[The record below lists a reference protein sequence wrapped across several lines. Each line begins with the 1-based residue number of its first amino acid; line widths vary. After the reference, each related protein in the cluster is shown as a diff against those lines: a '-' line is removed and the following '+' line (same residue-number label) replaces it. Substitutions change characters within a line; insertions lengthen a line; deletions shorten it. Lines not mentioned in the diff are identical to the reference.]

1 MLRLHHPCA
10 VARTRHVGTIG
21 LAAVLLAAFAPV
33 HAEKADRYKPMV
45 IEADKDLVAD
55 DRRQVVV
62 YNGNAVLSQGTM
74 LLRADRIEVRELPD
88 GYRAATAIGTR
99 AKPASWRQRRDG
111 VDETVEGRAERI
123 EFDGR
128 ADTLRFVGQA
138 GLRRLRGAGVAE
150 EITGGVVVWDNTTEV
165 FTVEGGAPSPGNPTG
180 RVRTVLTPR
189 ADPAAAAPAPT
200 APPKPTPGTSGTPG
214 ASGTSGTAAPL
225 APVRSLEE
233 RR

>member
-1 MLRLHHPCA
+1 LPA
-10 VARTRHVGTIG
+10 T
-21 LAAVLLAAFAPV
+21 
-33 HAEKADRYKPMV
+33 AEKADRYKPMV

-74 LLRADRIEVRELPD
+74 LLRAERIEVRELPD

-111 VDETVEGRAERI
+111 VDETVEGSADRI

-165 FTVEGGAPSPGNPTG
+165 FTVEGGATSAANPTG

-189 ADPAAAAPAPT
+189 ADPAAAAPAP
-200 APPKPTPGTSGTPG
+200 G
-214 ASGTSGTAAPL
+214 AAAPL
-225 APVRSLEE
+225 APVRSLDE

>member
-1 MLRLHHPCA
+1 MTPSLARLRSPA
-10 VARTRHVGTIG
+10 ARLNRGWS
-21 LAAVLLAAFAPV
+21 LAAVLLTLAVPV
-33 HAEKADRYKPMV
+33 GAEKADRYKPMV

-55 DRRQVVV
+55 DKRQMVV

-74 LLRADRIEVRELPD
+74 LLRAERIEVRELPD
-88 GYRAATAIGTR
+88 GYRSATAIGTR
-99 AKPASWRQRRDG
+99 AKPATWRQRRDG
-111 VDETVEGRAERI
+111 VDETVEGSAERI

-150 EITGGVVVWDNTTEV
+150 EITGGVVVWNNASEV
-165 FTVEGGAPSPGNPTG
+165 FTVEAGATSAANPTG
-180 RVRTVLTPR
+180 RVRTVLAPR
-189 ADPAAAAPAPT
+189 ADPAASVA
-200 APPKPTPGTSGTPG
+200 TPGL
-214 ASGTSGTAAPL
+214 AAPL

>member
-1 MLRLHHPCA
+1 MSAFVLRLRNPCSVALTRRTAAVGLA
-10 VARTRHVGTIG
+10 VA
-21 LAAVLLAAFAPV
+21 LLAVVALAR
-33 HAEKADRYKPMV
+33 AEKADRYKPMV

-74 LLRADRIEVRELPD
+74 LLRAERIEVRELPD

-150 EITGGVVVWDNTTEV
+150 EITGGVVVWDNATEV
-165 FTVEGGAPSPGNPTG
+165 FTVEGGAPTPTNPTG

-200 APPKPTPGTSGTPG
+200 APPKS
-214 ASGTSGTAAPL
+214 ASGAAAPL

>member
-1 MLRLHHPCA
+1 MTSFPLCLRTSGLP
-10 VARTRHVGTIG
+10 ARMRRAWFVG
-21 LAAVLLAAFAPV
+21 LAAVILAAAGPAG
-33 HAEKADRYKPMV
+33 AEKADRYKPMV

-55 DRRQVVV
+55 DRRQLVV

-74 LLRADRIEVRELPD
+74 LLRAERIEVRELPD

-111 VDETVEGRAERI
+111 VDETVEGSAERI

-150 EITGGVVVWDNTTEV
+150 EITGAVVVWDNTTEV
-165 FTVEGGAPSPGNPTG
+165 FTVEGGAPSAANPTG

-189 ADPAAAAPAPT
+189 ADPAAAPS
-200 APPKPTPGTSGTPG
+200 APPSAPRAAPNS
-214 ASGTSGTAAPL
+214 APL
-225 APVRSLEE
+225 APVRSLGE

>member
-1 MLRLHHPCA
+1 MPMMISLPPNPAAHTARVALA
-10 VARTRHVGTIG
+10 VLTLM
-21 LAAVLLAAFAPV
+21 LAALAGSAR
-33 HAEKADRYKPMV
+33 AEKADRYKAMV

-55 DRRQVVV
+55 DRRQMVV

-74 LLRADRIEVRELPD
+74 VLRAERIEVREGPD
-88 GYRAATAIGTR
+88 GYRSATAIGTR

-111 VDETVEGRAERI
+111 VDETVEGSAERI

-150 EITGGVVVWDNTTEV
+150 EITGGVVVWDNLTEV
-165 FTVEGGAPSPGNPTG
+165 FTVEAGARSATNPTG
-180 RVRTVLTPR
+180 RVRTVLSPR
-189 ADPAAAAPAPT
+189 PDPAAAA
-200 APPKPTPGTSGTPG
+200 
-214 ASGTSGTAAPL
+214 ASAAAATAPL

>member
-1 MLRLHHPCA
+1 MTDSPPCPRAPA
-10 VARTRHVGTIG
+10 VRPACAWA
-21 LAAVLLAAFAPV
+21 LAAVLVALAAPAG
-33 HAEKADRYKPMV
+33 AEKADRYKPMV

-55 DRRQVVV
+55 DKRQMVV

-74 LLRADRIEVRELPD
+74 LLRAERIEVRELAD

-99 AKPASWRQRRDG
+99 SKPATWRQRRDG
-111 VDETVEGRAERI
+111 VDETVEGSAERI

-150 EITGGVVVWDNTTEV
+150 EITGGVVVWNNATEV
-165 FTVEGGAPSPGNPTG
+165 FTVEGGAKSAANPTG
-180 RVRTVLTPR
+180 RVRTVLAPR
-189 ADPAAAAPAPT
+189 ADPAASAATPAV
-200 APPKPTPGTSGTPG
+200 K
-214 ASGTSGTAAPL
+214 APL

>member
-1 MLRLHHPCA
+1 MTTSFLYFSAAVQSAARRRA
-10 VARTRHVGTIG
+10 VAGA
-21 LAAVLLAAFAPV
+21 LAAMVVTLLGVTALPV
-33 HAEKADRYKPMV
+33 GAEKADRYKPMV

-55 DRRQVVV
+55 DRKQLVV

-74 LLRADRIEVRELPD
+74 LLRAERIEVRELPD

-111 VDETVEGRAERI
+111 VDEIVEGSAERI

-138 GLRRLRGAGVAE
+138 GLRRLRGGGVAE

-165 FTVEGGAPSPGNPTG
+165 FTVEAGATSAANPTG

-189 ADPAAAAPAPT
+189 ADPAAAKPAPT
-200 APPKPTPGTSGTPG
+200 PSPTSAPGSAPG
-214 ASGTSGTAAPL
+214 AAAPL

>member
-1 MLRLHHPCA
+1 MTSFPFRLRTSGLP
-10 VARTRHVGTIG
+10 ARMRRTSSAG
-21 LAAVLLAAFAPV
+21 LAAVILAAAGPAF
-33 HAEKADRYKPMV
+33 AEKADRYKPMV

-55 DRRQVVV
+55 DRRQLVV

-74 LLRADRIEVRELPD
+74 LLRAERIEVRELPD

-111 VDETVEGRAERI
+111 VDETVEGSAERI

-165 FTVEGGAPSPGNPTG
+165 FTVEGGAPSATNPTG

-189 ADPAAAAPAPT
+189 ADPAAAPS
-200 APPKPTPGTSGTPG
+200 APPSAPRAAPNS
-214 ASGTSGTAAPL
+214 APL
-225 APVRSLEE
+225 APVRSLGE

>member
-1 MLRLHHPCA
+1 MTLSSTSPRPRPRARLRTHAPAWPASRVVLAAGLAVVMLA
-10 VARTRHVGTIG
+10 VAPP
-21 LAAVLLAAFAPV
+21 AA
-33 HAEKADRYKPMV
+33 AEKADRYKPMV

-55 DRRQVVV
+55 DRKQVVV

-74 LLRADRIEVRELPD
+74 LLRAERIEVRELPD

-111 VDETVEGRAERI
+111 VDETVEGSAERI

-165 FTVEGGAPSPGNPTG
+165 FTVEAGATSAANPTG

-189 ADPAAAAPAPT
+189 ADPAASPENKSAPKPAPV
-200 APPKPTPGTSGTPG
+200 
-214 ASGTSGTAAPL
+214 APL
-225 APVRSLEE
+225 APVRSLEDK
-233 RR
+233 R

>member
-1 MLRLHHPCA
+1 MTSFRS
-10 VARTRHVGTIG
+10 RRHA
-21 LAAVLLAAFAPV
+21 LAALPAGALVLLAALAAPAQ
-33 HAEKADRYKPMV
+33 AEKADRYKPMV

-55 DRRQVVV
+55 DKRQTVV

-74 LLRADRIEVRELPD
+74 LLRAERIEVRELPD

-99 AKPASWRQRRDG
+99 SKPASWRQRRDG
-111 VDETVEGRAERI
+111 VDETVEGSAERI

-150 EITGGVVVWDNTTEV
+150 EITGGVVVWNNATEV
-165 FTVEGGAPSPGNPTG
+165 FTVEGGATSAANPSG
-180 RVRTVLTPR
+180 RVRTVLAPR
-189 ADPAAAAPAPT
+189 ADPAASAAAPAV
-200 APPKPTPGTSGTPG
+200 K
-214 ASGTSGTAAPL
+214 APL

>member
-1 MLRLHHPCA
+1 
-10 VARTRHVGTIG
+10 
-21 LAAVLLAAFAPV
+21 
-33 HAEKADRYKPMV
+33 V

-74 LLRADRIEVRELPD
+74 VLRAERIEVRELPD
-88 GYRAATAIGTR
+88 GYRAASAIGTR

-111 VDETVEGRAERI
+111 VDETVEGSAERI

-150 EITGGVVVWDNTTEV
+150 EITGGVVVWDNATEV
-165 FTVEGGAPSPGNPTG
+165 FTVEAGATSAANPTG
-180 RVRTVLTPR
+180 RVRTVLSPR
-189 ADPAAAAPAPT
+189 SDPAAAASAPGRRAT
-200 APPKPTPGTSGTPG
+200 
-214 ASGTSGTAAPL
+214 APL

>member
-1 MLRLHHPCA
+1 MTSFPFCPHTPVSPA
-10 VARTRHVGTIG
+10 VARCWLLVG
-21 LAAVLLAAFAPV
+21 LAAAWVAAAAPAR
-33 HAEKADRYKPMV
+33 AEKADRYKPMV

-55 DRRQVVV
+55 DRKQVVV

-74 LLRADRIEVRELPD
+74 LLRAERIEVRELPD

-111 VDETVEGRAERI
+111 VDETVEGSAERI

-165 FTVEGGAPSPGNPTG
+165 FTVEGGARSAANPTG

-189 ADPAAAAPAPT
+189 ADPAAAASAPQPVPNT
-200 APPKPTPGTSGTPG
+200 
-214 ASGTSGTAAPL
+214 APL
-225 APVRSLEE
+225 APVRSLDE

>member
-1 MLRLHHPCA
+1 MPLMTSFLSRLRIAPWS
-10 VARTRHVGTIG
+10 VVTRQMSGAG
-21 LAAVLLAAFAPV
+21 LLAALTVVALPAG
-33 HAEKADRYKPMV
+33 AEKADRYKPMV

-55 DRRQVVV
+55 DRKQVVV

-74 LLRADRIEVRELPD
+74 LLRAERIEVRELPD

-111 VDETVEGRAERI
+111 VDETVEGSAERI

-165 FTVEGGAPSPGNPTG
+165 FTVEGGAPSATNPTG

-189 ADPAAAAPAPT
+189 ADPAAAAAAPQPAPN
-200 APPKPTPGTSGTPG
+200 
-214 ASGTSGTAAPL
+214 AAPL

>member
-1 MLRLHHPCA
+1 MTSFSFRLRTPILTA
-10 VARTRHVGTIG
+10 ATRRVSVAG
-21 LAAVLLAAFAPV
+21 LAAALVTAALPAG
-33 HAEKADRYKPMV
+33 AEKADRYKPMV

-55 DRRQVVV
+55 DRKQVVV

-74 LLRADRIEVRELPD
+74 LLRAERIEVRELPD

-111 VDETVEGRAERI
+111 VDETVEGSAERI

-150 EITGGVVVWDNTTEV
+150 EITGGVVVWDNITEV
-165 FTVEGGAPSPGNPTG
+165 FTVEAGDRSAANPTG

-189 ADPAAAAPAPT
+189 ADPAAAPPSAPT
-200 APPKPTPGTSGTPG
+200 GSPTTAPK
-214 ASGTSGTAAPL
+214 AAPL

>member
-1 MLRLHHPCA
+1 MAVPRRMSVAGLACA
-10 VARTRHVGTIG
+10 VV
-21 LAAVLLAAFAPV
+21 AVALSAPA

-55 DRRQVVV
+55 DRRQLVV

-74 LLRADRIEVRELPD
+74 LLRAERIEVRELPD

-111 VDETVEGRAERI
+111 VDETVEGSAERI

-150 EITGGVVVWDNTTEV
+150 EITGGVVIWDNSTEV
-165 FTVEGGAPSPGNPTG
+165 FTVEGGAPSAANPTG

-189 ADPAAAAPAPT
+189 ADPAAPAATPPPSGAPKT
-200 APPKPTPGTSGTPG
+200 NT
-214 ASGTSGTAAPL
+214 APL